1 MLSDFLFNYG
11 IFFAKILTIVILL
24 TIVLIFLFFI
34 ITRSKSGMEGQLE
47 VRNLNQKYEQ
57 MKLILN
63 SVILHKK
70 AYKASLKEVKTKHK
84 LEQKQTDTTQVRPR
98 IFILNFKGDIRASEV
113 SSLREEITAILS
125 VAKPDDEVLVKLE
138 SGGGT
143 VHGYGLAASQL
154 KRIRDRDIK
163 LTVAVDKV
171 AASGGYMMAC
181 VANHIISA
189 PFAIIGSI
197 GVLAQLPNFHRLL
210 KKHNID
216 FEQISAGK
224 YKRSLTLFGNN
235 TEDDREKLKQD
246 LEDTHDLFKQFV
258 KENRDTVDIEMIST
272 GEHWYGTRALELNL
286 VDEIMTSD
294 DFLSNAVDTID
305 LYELEY
311 VRKKSVMEKFFSST
325 ANIFSPDEF

>member
-1 MLSDFLFNYG
+1 
-11 IFFAKILTIVILL
+11 
-24 TIVLIFLFFI
+24 
-34 ITRSKSGMEGQLE
+34 MEGQLD

-63 SVILHKK
+63 SVILNKK
-70 AYKASLKEVKTKHK
+70 AYKKSLKEVKTKHK
-84 LEQKQTDTTQVRPR
+84 LEQKKADTAQDRPR
-98 IFILNFKGDIRASEV
+98 MFILNFKGDIRASEV
-113 SSLREEITAILS
+113 SSLREEVTAILS
-125 VAKPDDEVLVKLE
+125 VAEANDEVLVKLE

-154 KRIRDRDIK
+154 KRIRNRNIK

-224 YKRSLTLFGNN
+224 YKRSLTIFGNN
-235 TEDDREKLKQD
+235 TEDDREKLKQE

-258 KENRDTVDIEMIST
+258 KDNRDAIDIDLIST

-294 DFLSNAVDTID
+294 DFLSNAVNTVD

-311 VRKKSVMEKFFSST
+311 VRKKPVMEKFFNST
-325 ANIFSPDEF
+325 AKIFSPDEF